1 MAARSIGETQGFI
14 AKSRKATAGTISGTI
29 SRAPSRATAQAGASG
44 AAAAIAGAGAI
55 AAAWL
60 LTAAPAGAQSFDL
73 TLGGRVLGQ
82 VSYARDGA
90 GEKIST
96 LLDNTPLGVGD
107 GQYAGSSTPAG
118 AGSIRYLGVS
128 TAPRK
133 SRRIEVIFANAR
145 PATVTI
151 TPKGEMTDLSDPAA
165 VAAAV
170 PAADPAGQIVDP
182 VAAFG
187 RFVNAADCPGAF
199 RLYDGRR
206 LVQIAPL
213 SRKLTDT
220 ALECGFSYKVVA
232 GPGHLSPFYFSNI
245 TLSLRYARTK
255 GAAGGGLALQTM
267 EIDTAILG
275 VRLQRRGG

>member
-1 MAARSIGETQGFI
+1 MAPRSIGETRGFI
-14 AKSRKATAGTISGTI
+14 ATSR
-29 SRAPSRATAQAGASG
+29 RATAPAIMDAITGSITGSTSRAASR
-44 AAAAIAGAGAI
+44 AAAAAGAI

-60 LTAAPAGAQSFDL
+60 LIAAPAGAQSFDL

-82 VSYARDGA
+82 VRYARDGA

-118 AGSIRYLGVS
+118 AGAVRYLGVS

-133 SRRIEVIFANAR
+133 SRRIEVIFTDAR

-170 PAADPAGQIVDP
+170 PAGQIVDP

-187 RFVNAADCPGAF
+187 RFVNATDCPGAF

-206 LVQIAPL
+206 LVQVAPT

-245 TLSLRYARTK
+245 TLSLRYARAK
-255 GAAGGGLALQTM
+255 GAAGGSLALQTM